1 MNKRAINQIEYI
13 AAMLIFIFGLIVVM
27 YFVLTFDIAQ
37 RQDYLTT
44 IENNFKKQVEMNYE
58 IYYLSV
64 QNLDRNCFIVDLPEN
79 VNLDYLTIIS
89 GNEKIGFQDIDN
101 DKISVNGDNGN
112 YQFFIVDGY
121 QYQIS
126 DLEKCQEISSD
137 FSIKEKKT
145 ALNYSKIWSN
155 SNLNIEYYQNYDSLK
170 TTIAEG
176 KDFTIEFENIGECKD
191 NGDDIKIPGL
201 NRYVPHNAQVTAG
214 KFPAK
219 IFVRP
224 DLICDV
230 NVLIKIW

>member
-64 QNLDRNCFIVDLPEN
+64 QNLDGSCFTVDLPEN
-79 VNLDYLTIIS
+79 VNLDDLTIIS
-89 GNEKIGFQDIDN
+89 GNEKIGFQDIGN
-101 DKISVNGDNGN
+101 DKISVNGNNGN
-112 YQFFIVDGY
+112 YQFFIVWGHNY
-121 QYQIS
+121 GVPIS
-126 DLEKCQEISSD
+126 ETCPEISSD

-145 ALNYSKIWSN
+145 ALNYSKIDIYSD
-155 SNLNIEYYQNYDSLK
+155 LNTEYYQNYDSLK
-170 TTIAEG
+170 TIIAEG
-176 KDFTIEFENIGECKD
+176 KDFTIEFENIGGCPEAEQ
-191 NGDDIKIPGL
+191 IPGL
-201 NRYVPHNAQVTAG
+201 NRYVPHNTQVTAG